1 MPPDR
6 QPHTEPGPV
15 PQSDRQPQPSIEDDN
30 PMLHCPVC
38 NQRLISRR
46 CKLICER
53 CGYYMSC
60 ADYY

>member
-1 MPPDR
+1 MPSER
-6 QPHTEPGPV
+6 QQTAAPASTPEDHQH
-15 PQSDRQPQPSIEDDN
+15 PQASAESDE

-38 NQRLISRR
+38 SQRLISRR

-53 CGYYMSC
+53 CGYFMSC